1 MIDYDIS
8 YYPVQGWP
16 YTVNGNQCG
25 DCVCDIWALYWP
37 NPDHSN
43 DFRRGKP
50 LNNSIY
56 LWYLQNGC
64 AFGTNACVSFKP
76 GNTLNAELKTDGVTG
91 DTPITISPFM
101 MYIDDSSSD
110 IDRGFRTNP
119 AIRLAYDETFTAYE
133 LSDGGWSKSTLL
145 YNINPLKWC
154 VYPQIAVYRYDTHV
168 MGSFHDLTD
177 IVSYMNADTS
187 RRVVNIRNTIYR
199 GNAPRS
205 SGYDVYDDDG
215 TPVAAGIMV
224 GLLKERPINDN
235 IQDVVGQYI
244 KCALESTPHLDWDST
259 KVYNPFN
266 QYNSTWWFTGKY
278 YQNERQHDIGFA
290 IQSKA
295 NSLISG
301 RNAVTNYQTYGR
313 CSAFWARYSPKNQVF
328 DDVAYHWRWCV
339 YDETIDRELP
349 NGYNLSNIGNH
360 DLRIMAVL
368 EIDDQRDAPTYGDA
382 VKRAILHEVAFM
394 GFWFADTA
402 SKAQNDPLGTTTTGA
417 GIYLPEKINGTTT
430 GRYFT
435 GSEIQSVS
443 YAGATDV
450 SPFTYLPSESGEDIG
465 DFTTQ
470 INSGALSAA
479 AVYYALKDQGLK
491 DLLRYLNTTYNPDAD
506 QLAADFK
513 GVNPFDYITSVKYY
527 PFSLPY
533 AVAQQ
538 INVGPLATGATG
550 YILPYT
556 YGNESYSYFDMGS
569 YTFSPYFNNFLDY
582 SATQIL
588 LYLPWCGSM
597 QLDPA
602 LWIPQAGGSPITLN
616 IRYSFDWVTGSC
628 TAYIFRNGYMMETA
642 DGQVGID
649 IPLSLLATGSYQA
662 AISQAMIAY
671 KQAATSRFT
680 AWLGLVGSAIGTA
693 VAAASGVGA
702 PAVVGGLA
710 GVASSINALQK
721 TEYAADAA
729 DYTLNHTQPQLGS
742 VSAASP
748 FNGALL
754 DQRPKLLISRPKY
767 LTGLPQSWQD
777 NYAKSIGYACSIP
790 TPLNSSSI
798 KGLTIVT
805 APRLQGISKTIGS
818 QTYTPTERELD
829 LIRQALAE
837 GIIL

>member
-1 MIDYDIS
+1 MLDYDIN
-8 YYPVQGWP
+8 YYPINTYP
-16 YTVNGNQCG
+16 YTSESYIPAGVA
-25 DCVCDIWALYWP
+25 VSDIWGLYNPYDP
-37 NPDHSN
+37 NN

-56 LWYLQNGC
+56 VWYIGDS
-64 AFGTNACVSFKP
+64 AYGTNACVSLARSS
-76 GNTLNAELKTDGVTG
+76 TLDMEVKTDGVPG
-91 DTPITISPFM
+91 PTPAAICAYNYGFDGQSLN
-101 MYIDDSSSD
+101 S
-110 IDRGFRTNP
+110 DRGFRVDP
-119 AIRLAYDETFTAYE
+119 SIRLAYDITK
-133 LSDGGWSKSTLL
+133 DDGVGGWGKSCLL
-145 YNINPLKWC
+145 CDINPLKWC
-154 VYPQIAVYRYDTHV
+154 VYPEMAVYRFDTHV
-168 MGSFHDLTD
+168 IGTFRTLGNL
-177 IVSYMNADTS
+177 VSYLNADTT
-187 RRVVNIRNTIYR
+187 RRVISIRNYLYR
-199 GNAPRS
+199 GGETRTS
-205 SGYDVYDDDG
+205 SPTIWDDDG
-215 TPVAAGIMV
+215 STIEETPVM
-224 GLLKERPINDN
+224 GLLKERPICDN
-235 IQDVVGQYI
+235 LQSTVGAYI
-244 KCALESTPHLDWDST
+244 KNGQDYDST

-266 QYNSTWWFTGKY
+266 QANTTFFFRSAGRVEG
-278 YQNERQHDIGFA
+278 NARQHDIGFA
-290 IQSKA
+290 IQIQA
-295 NSLISG
+295 NSVIGGHDTVPDSF
-301 RNAVTNYQTYGR
+301 GR
-313 CSAFWARYSPKNQVF
+313 CSAFFAHYSGKNQVF
-328 DDVAYHWRWCV
+328 DDVAYHWRYCL

-349 NGYNLSNIGNH
+349 NGYNLSNITTH
-360 DLRIMAVL
+360 ALRIMSVL
-368 EIDDQRDAPTYGDA
+368 EIDDQGDYTTYGDA
-382 VKRAILHEVAFM
+382 VKAAVLHEVAFM
-394 GFWFADTA
+394 GFWFADTQAKAA
-402 SKAQNDPLGTTTTGA
+402 SDPLGSASTGV
-417 GIYLPEKINGTTT
+417 GIYLPEKIGGITT
-430 GRYFT
+430 GNYFT
-435 GSEIQSVS
+435 GEEIAAVP
-443 YAGATDV
+443 YADADSTA
-450 SPFTYLPSESGEDIG
+450 PFRYLPEESGEDVG
-465 DFTTQ
+465 DFST
-470 INSGALSAA
+470 IIHSGVLSAA
-479 AVYYALKDQGLK
+479 ATYYALKDQGLK
-491 DLLRYLNTTYNPDAD
+491 DLIRYLNTTYNPDAD
-506 QLAADFK
+506 QLTADFK

-569 YTFSPYFNNFLDY
+569 YTFAPYFNNFLDY

-602 LWIPQAGGSPITLN
+602 LWIPQTGGSSITLN

-628 TAYIFRNGYMMETA
+628 TAFIFRNGYMMETA

-710 GVASSINALQK
+710 GIASSVNALQK

-767 LTGLPQSWQD
+767 LTDLPQGWQD
-777 NYAKSIGYACSIP
+777 NYARSYGYACSIP
-790 TPLNSSSI
+790 TPLNSSRI
-798 KGLTIVT
+798 RGLTKVSN
-805 APRLQGISKTIGS
+805 PRLEGIKKTIGT
-818 QTYTPTERELD
+818 QTFTPTERELEM
-829 LIRQALAE
+829 IRQALAE